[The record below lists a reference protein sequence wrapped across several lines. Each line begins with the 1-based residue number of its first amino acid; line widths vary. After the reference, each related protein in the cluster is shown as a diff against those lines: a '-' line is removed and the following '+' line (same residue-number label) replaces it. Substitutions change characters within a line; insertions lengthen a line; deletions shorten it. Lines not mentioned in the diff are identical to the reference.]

1 MGFHLSLFRP
11 SVKMTRT
18 YLKKEKL
25 LPSLHQTG
33 HLFMLQIVLG
43 MANST
48 PGNKNN
54 KIN

>member
-1 MGFHLSLFRP
+1 M
-11 SVKMTRT
+11 MRT

-54 KIN
+54 KRNWFKNCGVSRFSK